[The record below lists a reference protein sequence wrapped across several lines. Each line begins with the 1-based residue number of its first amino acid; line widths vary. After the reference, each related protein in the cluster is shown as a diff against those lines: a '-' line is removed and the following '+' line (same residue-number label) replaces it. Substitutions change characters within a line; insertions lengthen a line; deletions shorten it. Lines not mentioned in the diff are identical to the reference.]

1 MPRIVISD
9 NGKTFKGSSLKPFLS
24 QHGIVWK
31 FNVPRAPWWGGFFE
45 RMVRSVKRC
54 LKKTLGN
61 ARVTFEEFQTV
72 LVEVEGTLNSRPL
85 TYVYEELEE
94 PITPSSLCIGR
105 RLLSPIP
112 KTQDSIS
119 GTTATELS
127 KRQKH
132 LDLVLKHFWN
142 LWRREYLSELREH
155 HLGKKTS
162 QSRVIKK
169 GDVVCVHE
177 DNVPRQRW
185 KLATVQELIHGRDN
199 LVRAAVVRLASKG
212 ARVEIQ
218 RPVQKL
224 YPVEVYELHG
234 GGNEENVVT
243 TPPIIRF
250 VPEEAVET
258 VRCG

>member
-1 MPRIVISD
+1 M
-9 NGKTFKGSSLKPFLS
+9 
-24 QHGIVWK
+24 
-31 FNVPRAPWWGGFFE
+31 
-45 RMVRSVKRC
+45 
-54 LKKTLGN
+54 
-61 ARVTFEEFQTV
+61 
-72 LVEVEGTLNSRPL
+72 
-85 TYVYEELEE
+85 
-94 PITPSSLCIGR
+94 
-105 RLLSPIP
+105 
-112 KTQDSIS
+112 
-119 GTTATELS
+119 
-127 KRQKH
+127 
-132 LDLVLKHFWN
+132 
-142 LWRREYLSELREH
+142 
-155 HLGKKTS
+155 
-162 QSRVIKK
+162 IKK

-224 YPVEVYELHG
+224 YPVEVYEVHG

-243 TPPIIRF
+243 APPIIRF